1 MTTPG
6 FRPSRT
12 VALLMI
18 MGMLAARAN
27 AEDGRAAERGLALLT
42 RTRILQPAYA
52 GPRLSCE
59 NCHLDGG
66 RRASALPLT
75 GAASAFPKYRAREGR
90 VVTLADRVDECFKRS
105 LNGKALPPDSPA
117 MHDILAYIVSISS
130 AGPRVAAAPLKAGP
144 PNVRAGA
151 ALYAARC
158 AQCHRKDGAGKR
170 DLDDDPYVEVP
181 PVWGGDSFNI
191 GAGMARLHPAEKF
204 IRFNMP
210 QGAEGSLT
218 DQQARD
224 VAAFMISQPRP
235 DFAAKSQD
243 WPKGGKPEDARY

>member
-1 MTTPG
+1 MNA
-6 FRPSRT
+6 SRFHCARIAAA
-12 VALLMI
+12 V
-18 MGMLAARAN
+18 LAAGLMSARSQA
-27 AEDGRAAERGLALLT
+27 DDSRAAERGLALLT

-66 RRASALPLT
+66 RRTSALPLT
-75 GAASAFPKYRAREGR
+75 AAASAFPMYRAREGR
-90 VVTLADRVDECFKRS
+90 VITLADRVDECFKRS

-144 PNVRAGA
+144 PNVRAGR

-158 AQCHRKDGAGKR
+158 AQCHRKNGAGKR
-170 DLDDDPYVEVP
+170 DPDDDPYVEVP
-181 PVWGGDSFNI
+181 PVWGGDSFNV
-191 GAGMARLHPAEKF
+191 GAGMARLHAAEKF

-224 VAAFMISQPRP
+224 VAAYLISQPRP